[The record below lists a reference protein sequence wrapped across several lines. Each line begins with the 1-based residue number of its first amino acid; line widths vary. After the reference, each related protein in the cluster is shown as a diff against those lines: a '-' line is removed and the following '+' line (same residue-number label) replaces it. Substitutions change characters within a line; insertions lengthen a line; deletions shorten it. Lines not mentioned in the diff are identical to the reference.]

1 MEAIRMRKYY
11 CDFCGKETFHM
22 DLHKMT
28 DGKDICQS
36 CMAWGCKDM
45 AITIEMSDLTFMN
58 ADMVKFAY
66 VNLADIIVRLNLQDK
81 LEIVKGTALNE
92 SIYGHKID
100 REILRNAELKFTGDK
115 R

>member
-1 MEAIRMRKYY
+1 
-11 CDFCGKETFHM
+11 M
-22 DLHKMT
+22 DLHNMK

-36 CMAWGCKDM
+36 CMELRCKDM
-45 AITIEMSDLTFMN
+45 AITIELSDLAFMG

-81 LEIVKGTALNE
+81 LEMVKGTALNE
-92 SIYGHKID
+92 RIYGHKID
-100 REILRNAELKFTGDK
+100 FEKLKDANLKFTGDK

>member
-1 MEAIRMRKYY
+1 
-11 CDFCGKETFHM
+11 M

-36 CMAWGCKDM
+36 CMALRCKDM
-45 AITIEMSDLTFMN
+45 AIAIEMSDLASIN

-66 VNLADIIVRLNLQDK
+66 INLADIIVRLNLQDK
-81 LEIVKGTALNE
+81 LEMVRGTALNE
-92 SIYGHKID
+92 RIYGHTID
-100 REILRNAELKFTGDK
+100 REKLRNAELKFTGDK